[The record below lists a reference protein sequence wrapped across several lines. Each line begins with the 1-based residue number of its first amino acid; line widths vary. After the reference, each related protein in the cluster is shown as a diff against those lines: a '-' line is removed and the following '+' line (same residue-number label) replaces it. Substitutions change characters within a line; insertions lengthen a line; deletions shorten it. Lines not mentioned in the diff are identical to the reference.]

1 MAKKS
6 IGIMIAVL
14 LFAFSIFA
22 GSFEIGGGITYDQFN
37 YNSVLDTE
45 DFFREDKAP
54 YDAFVFNI
62 NGTYWFTEK
71 MGVEAGFDFSK
82 GTMLEYE
89 GTVEGTFE
97 DSNDTYTSSEKEKIT
112 SQVMGPSAK
121 FKYRVLQTPVVVDLK
136 VGGGYYFYKFESKVE
151 REYYDKYLGEE
162 GSQEADEQSGS
173 GFGMLIGA
181 DIVNPITDKL
191 SMTANVGYKLFTK
204 VSNLKDIDG
213 KEIKDTTLSLNGLK
227 LGLGVVYAF

>member
-45 DFFREDKAP
+45 GFFREDKAP
-54 YDAFVFNI
+54 YDALVFNI

-97 DSNDTYTSSEKEKIT
+97 DSNDTYTSSYKEKWT

-136 VGGGYYFYKFESKVE
+136 VGGGYYFYKFVSKYES
-151 REYYDKYLGEE
+151 EYYDEYYDDYY
-162 GSQEADEQSGS
+162 QETDEQSGS